1 MKKSCFILV
10 ASLICFFPP
19 GKILGQTG
27 YPLIEDYKIYF
38 NLYASVQYR
47 EIPDQWHVTYYGL
60 TGESYMNTPLGVS
73 GSIFYGRGSNNQDYL
88 HLPPLGVGLFAVFST
103 IFKPQPEF
111 LIFLMFENLHYNIP
125 YRKNVVLS
133 PYLNLLGM
141 DLSGSSDGETGHVL
155 INSGIGVTFKFI
167 LSRHVIL
174 NSDTSI
180 KYFWISNKES
190 FGSGNQAGYSLGINL
205 GYQF

>member
-1 MKKSCFILV
+1 MKKSCFIFV
-10 ASLICFFPP
+10 TSLICFFPP
-19 GKILGQTG
+19 SKILGQTG

-47 EIPDQWHVTYYGL
+47 EIPDQWHVTYYGI

-73 GSIFYGRGSNNQDYL
+73 GSIFYGRGSNNQGYL

-133 PYLNLLGM
+133 PYLNLMGM
-141 DLSGSSDGETGHVL
+141 DLSGSSDGESGHVL
-155 INSGIGVTFKFI
+155 INSGIGLALKVI

-174 NSDTSI
+174 NSDASL

-190 FGSGNQAGYSLGINL
+190 FGSGNHAGYTFGINL

>member
-10 ASLICFFPP
+10 TSLICFFPP
-19 GKILGQTG
+19 GNILGQTG

-47 EIPDQWHVTYYGL
+47 EIPDQWHVTYYGI
-60 TGESYMNTPLGVS
+60 TGESYMNTPFGVS
-73 GSIFYGRGSNNQDYL
+73 GSIFYGRGSNNEGYL

-133 PYLNLLGM
+133 PYLNLMGM

-155 INSGIGVTFKFI
+155 INSGVGMALKFI

-174 NSDTSI
+174 NSDASL

-190 FGSGNQAGYSLGINL
+190 FGSGNHAGYTFGINL

>member
-1 MKKSCFILV
+1 
-10 ASLICFFPP
+10 
-19 GKILGQTG
+19 
-27 YPLIEDYKIYF
+27 
-38 NLYASVQYR
+38 
-47 EIPDQWHVTYYGL
+47 
-60 TGESYMNTPLGVS
+60 
-73 GSIFYGRGSNNQDYL
+73 
-88 HLPPLGVGLFAVFST
+88 
-103 IFKPQPEF
+103 
-111 LIFLMFENLHYNIP
+111 
-125 YRKNVVLS
+125 
-133 PYLNLLGM
+133 M